1 MKRNKMMAQRQR
13 WKSELLVAKSEHP
26 SARPEIFLLL
36 SHYSPD
42 SRRRCAWASIDSA
55 ACNYRMH

>member
-1 MKRNKMMAQRQR
+1 MAQRQR

-36 SHYSPD
+36 L
-42 SRRRCAWASIDSA
+42 ALLNFILFTWAQMAKLFLNQPIEGS
-55 ACNYRMH
+55 NKN